1 MLINGLINSA
11 TGGRKLVGD
20 IEMVNLRKM
29 NESIFDAYLHLQATI
44 QCLSA
49 LGFRLYLYA
58 GWRSR
63 DREMERWL
71 IYEK

>member
-1 MLINGLINSA
+1 
-11 TGGRKLVGD
+11 
-20 IEMVNLRKM
+20 M

-44 QCLSA
+44 RCLSA